1 VITGAGSQSTGK
13 DKQAL
18 YVCVGGVKYFLPQ
31 SISQVIEIK
40 AKEKDTSIPDFLVG
54 LKIYHPA
61 SCFDCVAG
69 QKNKEE
75 YLTIY
80 DTDSSTL
87 VASNMKALRK
97 RRSDSELE
105 GAAKRRQL
113 ERPGRPSGQGLRGS
127 AFEV

>member
-1 VITGAGSQSTGK
+1 MTSDHQVITGAGSQSTGRK
-13 DKQAL
+13 DKRAL

-31 SISQVIEIK
+31 SISQVIEVK
-40 AKEKDTSIPDFLVG
+40 AKEKDMSIPDFLVG
-54 LKIYHPA
+54 LKIYHPK
-61 SCFDCVAG
+61 SCFECVAG

-80 DTDSSTL
+80 DADSSTS

-97 RRSDSELE
+97 RRERSDSELE

-113 ERPGRPSGQGLRGS
+113 E
-127 AFEV
+127 